1 MPLSDEAI
9 AQFIRSFPA
18 QALRSADPEFPQART
33 DAIWNGAISRQPA
46 LIVRPTS
53 AGEVASTLAFA
64 RDAGADVTVRG
75 GGHGVAG
82 AAVAEGAVMIDLS
95 RMNRVRVDSTARL
108 AHVGAGASLADLDA
122 ATAEHGLAVVAGLVS
137 HTGVAGLT
145 LTGGMGW
152 LTSQQGLSCD
162 NLVEATLVTA
172 DGRIVTVSD
181 QSHPELM
188 WALRG
193 AGTNF
198 GVVIELVFALHEV
211 NPLANFGLFFWGAE
225 DAAAPMGFARDYLHE
240 LPDGMGAA
248 IAAMSAPPE
257 PFVPEAYRGLP
268 GVAVM
273 VAGWGS
279 AEEHA
284 AAVAPLR
291 ERSPLFEM
299 VTPVPYAALQRM
311 LDDAEPWGIRA
322 YGKSLNFE
330 SLPDEAIRVLLDR
343 LPHRTSPM
351 SYVPLIMLRGR
362 FRQVADDATAWG
374 SSRSTR
380 WAMALLA
387 LSYDEGAYAADRAWV
402 RELWEALSPYAST
415 EGAYLN
421 FETDTDER
429 RVRVSYGEEKFR
441 RLAALKA
448 EWDPDNVFRH
458 NPNIPPTSAGVP
470 APRKPTST
478 RAEEPAP

>member
-1 MPLSDEAI
+1 MRSVKDARDPAARDPAPPPGRRSRATVASLRGC
-9 AQFIRSFPA
+9 IRRSGTQGSPGKETRIPTLDPTTQLPDSLA
-18 QALRSADPEFPQART
+18 GVTLRPDDPGFADAR
-33 DAIWNGAISRQPA
+33 AAAVWNGDITRQPA
-46 LIVRPTS
+46 LIVAPTS
-53 AGEVASTLAFA
+53 SAQVADALAFA
-64 RDAGADVTVRG
+64 RAHGVDLTVRG
-75 GGHGVAG
+75 GGHSFAG
-82 AAVAEGAVMIDLS
+82 NAVADGAVMIDLS
-95 RMNRVRVDSTARL
+95 RMDDVRVDPEARR

-193 AGTNF
+193 AGSNF

-311 LDDAEPWGIRA
+311 LDDAEPWG
-322 YGKSLNFE
+322 
-330 SLPDEAIRVLLDR
+330 
-343 LPHRTSPM
+343 
-351 SYVPLIMLRGR
+351 
-362 FRQVADDATAWG
+362 
-374 SSRSTR
+374 
-380 WAMALLA
+380 
-387 LSYDEGAYAADRAWV
+387 
-402 RELWEALSPYAST
+402 
-415 EGAYLN
+415 
-421 FETDTDER
+421 
-429 RVRVSYGEEKFR
+429 
-441 RLAALKA
+441 
-448 EWDPDNVFRH
+448 
-458 NPNIPPTSAGVP
+458 
-470 APRKPTST
+470 
-478 RAEEPAP
+478 